1 MSQNDD
7 EVLKD
12 GNSAEEEDSSRGKE
26 LEGLLIRT
34 VDGRIYQVIEQ
45 TVDGSIHQVI
55 EQTVDRRIHQ
65 AMEQNMAP
73 MISRMVKELELA
85 GETPRARL
93 NCHSGIGVQSLESR
107 TLQLE
112 FKDKLSLPLVTNQT
126 IKGEGNIPFR
136 VALVDV
142 TTKQVVTL
150 GPEASAEVE
159 IVVVKGDFDG
169 DNWTVEEFNKKIV
182 REMEGKKS
190 LLTGNAH
197 LNLEAGVG
205 VVRKISFTHNKHW
218 MKKISFR
225 LGAKVVDSFNGAR
238 VREAVTE
245 PFVLKDYRNTYTEK
259 HFPPFLNDEVWRLK
273 NIQKDGPPHKLLVS
287 ENIKTVKDFL
297 TWENVDP
304 QSLQNILGKGKRWES
319 IVDHARTCKLDKSL
333 QLYFPVSSEKK
344 SGVVFNVVGQVMG
357 LISEYF
363 YLSIDKL
370 SDDQKAN
377 GKKLVVSALE
387 HREAV
392 KSFDDETFMR
402 SYLQSVNDACPS
414 NVPRLE
420 IPSLYYREPS
430 HTQNGHDHTQPST
443 SSHGNQEVPSHFPDK
458 GIMSFDPSFGNA
470 SDLNEYGLQNIDVE
484 DFIGDGSGIFPGN
497 SFDPF
502 CEGQYSQFIDTDHS
516 FQYLLMNS
524 EAPGLSSFID
534 DFSSSRAADVAKAQ
548 RKWSMLYNVLKSKRK
563 IAALKLVTSEA
574 VLASKRPKTA
584 KV

>member
-245 PFVLKDYRNTYTEK
+245 PFVLKDYRNTCKFFWPIIIWLYV
-259 HFPPFLNDEVWRLK
+259 FQD
-273 NIQKDGPPHKLLVS
+273 
-287 ENIKTVKDFL
+287 L
-297 TWENVDP
+297 T
-304 QSLQNILGKGKRWES
+304 ILGKGKRWES